1 MSSEVEMKIAVSV
14 ENPNLDAQVDPRFG
28 KASYFVLVDSET
40 MAWEALESRQN
51 LGLPQ
56 GADIQAAWAVLNRSP
71 EVVLTGNC
79 GSKAYKVLEARGIRI
94 CLGVKD
100 TAREAVQ
107 GYLDGRYKPAKGPN
121 VERHW
126 T

>member
-1 MSSEVEMKIAVSV
+1 MKIAVSV
-14 ENPNLDAQVDPRFG
+14 ENPNLDAQVDPCFG
-28 KASYFVLVDSET
+28 RASYFVVVDSET
-40 MAWEALESRQN
+40 MAWEALENRQD

-56 GADIQAAWAVLNRSP
+56 GSDIQAAWAVLNRSP
-71 EVVLTGNC
+71 EVVLTGSC

-94 CLGVKD
+94 CLGVNG
-100 TAREAVQ
+100 TAREAVLV
-107 GYLDGRYKPAKGPN
+107 YLDGRYKPAKGPN